1 LGVHISARDRI
12 VVGLW
17 NGLVSLMEN
26 LSWHAVP
33 KNLTRKSIESR
44 VDDFI
49 YVVARKDFLK
59 DFLDD
64 GENLP
69 EEDSYF
75 ILRMDDILKQRTQI

>member
-49 YVVARKDFLK
+49 YVVARKDFL
-59 DFLDD
+59 DD